1 MIDRPSLEDRTVHLW
16 YADLDPAPE
25 VVESLRPLLAP
36 DEIERAARF
45 RFDLHRRRYWVRRG
59 QLRRLLAAYLDRPA
73 EGLEFA
79 YGDHEK
85 PTVASQAALPAGR
98 RLEFN
103 LSDSEDL
110 AIYGV
115 ARGIEIGVDVEILRP
130 MPDALSISESFFSA
144 PERDMLRA
152 VPDADTAEAFF
163 NCWTRKEAYLKAI
176 GKGLA
181 EPLDSFV
188 VTLVPGEAARF
199 LDFVKV
205 PGEVGRWSLFHL
217 RPTSDSIAA
226 VALRDVGWDVVEC
239 GWID

>member
-1 MIDRPSLEDRTVHLW
+1 VLDPPPLAERTVHLW
-16 YADLDPAPE
+16 YADLDPGIAA
-25 VVESLRPLLAP
+25 VESLRPLLAP
-36 DEIERAARF
+36 DELERAARF
-45 RFDLHRRRYWVRRG
+45 HFDKHRRRYRVRRG
-59 QLRRLLAAYLDRPA
+59 RLRRLLAAYLGRPA
-73 EGLEFA
+73 ESLELA

-85 PTVASQAALPAGR
+85 PTVASEAELPAGR

-115 ARGIEIGVDVEILRP
+115 ARGLEIGVDVEILRP

-144 PERDMLRA
+144 PEREALRS
-152 VPDADTAEAFF
+152 VPEAATAEAFF

-188 VTLVPGEAARF
+188 VTLTPGEPARF

-217 RPTSDSIAA
+217 RPTSESIAA
-226 VALRDVGWDVVEC
+226 VALRDVGWEVLEC
-239 GWID
+239 GWIE

>member
-1 MIDRPSLEDRTVHLW
+1 MPDVPPLEERTVHLW
-16 YADLDPAPE
+16 YADLDPGEAA
-25 VVESLRPLLAP
+25 VERLRPLLAA
-36 DEIERAARF
+36 DEAERAARF

-59 QLRRLLAAYLDRPA
+59 QLRRLLAAYLGRPA
-73 EGLEFA
+73 EVLAFA

-85 PTVASQAALPAGR
+85 PQVASEMELPAER

-115 ARGIEIGVDVEILRP
+115 ARGMEIGVDVEVLRE
-130 MPDALSISESFFSA
+130 MPDALGISESFFSA
-144 PERDMLRA
+144 PERDKLRS
-152 VPDADTAEAFF
+152 VPEALVAEAFF

-188 VTLVPGEAARF
+188 VTLGPGEPSRF

-205 PGEVGRWSLFHL
+205 PGEVGKWSLFHL
-217 RPTSDSIAA
+217 RPTPESIAA
-226 VALRDVGWDVVEC
+226 VALRDVGWKVVEC
-239 GWID
+239 GWIE

>member
-1 MIDRPSLEDRTVHLW
+1 MLEVLTPTPRTVDLW
-16 YADLDPAPE
+16 YADLNPPGH

-36 DEIERAARF
+36 DEHERAGRF
-45 RFDLHRRRYWVRRG
+45 HFEKHRRRYIVRRG
-59 QLRRLLAAYLDRPA
+59 QLRRLLGSYLGSAPESVA
-73 EGLEFA
+73 FT

-85 PTVASQAALPAGR
+85 PAVVQAAGPADE

-115 ARGIEIGVDVEILRP
+115 ARGLEIGVDVEILRP
-130 MPDALSISESFFSA
+130 MPDALSISESFFSV
-144 PERDMLRA
+144 PERDSLRS
-152 VPDADTAEAFF
+152 VPETQVAEAFF

-188 VTLVPGEAARF
+188 VTLKPGQEARF
-199 LDFVKV
+199 LDFVKLE
-205 PGEVGRWSLFHL
+205 GEVEHWSLFQL
-217 RPTSDSIAA
+217 RPSEDSIAA
-226 VALRDVGWDVVEC
+226 VALRDVGWQLREC
-239 GWID
+239 GWT